1 MYHSFFLR
9 CDEWG
14 YKSLLDCMIIDVER
28 RRCMTRLRLPLVNE
42 LRKTLVENNEVCY
55 LQQPG
60 EGKLKTRKLKNIKK
74 AWNKKEEVV
83 GCNR

>member
-1 MYHSFFLR
+1 
-9 CDEWG
+9 
-14 YKSLLDCMIIDVER
+14 
-28 RRCMTRLRLPLVNE
+28 
-42 LRKTLVENNEVCY
+42 